1 MFLNPLSQKESQ
13 ASVALFLSTTVNQID
28 KKGRVSVPAGFRSA
42 LNSGG
47 TSGVVL
53 FRSPV
58 HECLEG
64 FDPKF
69 MEDISS
75 RLDHF
80 DMFSE
85 TQDDL
90 ATAIFGEAV
99 PLSVD
104 DTGRITLNGQ
114 LMEHANLNEK
124 AAFVG
129 LGQKF
134 QIWSP
139 EKLEARQ
146 RDARKNVKDKGLTLP
161 KTTNKGGDV

>member
-1 MFLNPLSQKESQ
+1 M
-13 ASVALFLSTTVNQID
+13 ALFLSTTVNRID
-28 KKGRVSVPAGFRSA
+28 KKGRVSIPANFRSS
-42 LNSGG
+42 LSSGG
-47 TSGVVL
+47 TGGVIL

-104 DTGRITLNGQ
+104 DTGRITLNAQ
-114 LMEHANLNEK
+114 LMEHANLNET

-139 EKLEARQ
+139 EKLEERQKKARQ
-146 RDARKNVKDKGLTLP
+146 NVKDKNLTLP
-161 KTTNKGGDV
+161 KGGEA

>member
-1 MFLNPLSQKESQ
+1 M
-13 ASVALFLSTTVNQID
+13 
-28 KKGRVSVPAGFRSA
+28 PAGFRSA

-47 TSGVVL
+47 TGGVVL

-58 HECLEG
+58 HDCLEG

-75 RLDHF
+75 RLDNF

-104 DTGRITLNGQ
+104 DTGRITLNPQ
-114 LMEHANLNEK
+114 LLEHAGLK
-124 AAFVG
+124 DTAAFVG

-134 QIWSP
+134 QIWAP
-139 EKLEARQ
+139 EKLEKRQ
-146 RDARKNVKDKGLTLP
+146 AEARKNVKSKGLTLP
-161 KTTNKGGDV
+161 RGGTE